1 MLPLHRL
8 LPCTCCCG
16 HLHAPEQ
23 QPPGDPAEADEY
35 EQLGPK
41 NFASGGQG
49 LAEKCSCECAGGGDE
64 SSLLRVFSGPPL
76 GVVSVTGVEIYINF
90 FCPPL
95 TPVTPTTPLGGP
107 LKTCKSQRSSAPS
120 STPTSTSQRAID
132 RRRRKFL
139 GRAARTRL
147 LPRDRRVAA
156 ARERG
161 GGRSSTCMAA
171 ACLPVQG
178 QHG

>member
-1 MLPLHRL
+1 M
-8 LPCTCCCG
+8 
-16 HLHAPEQ
+16 
-23 QPPGDPAEADEY
+23 
-35 EQLGPK
+35 
-41 NFASGGQG
+41 
-49 LAEKCSCECAGGGDE
+49 E
-64 SSLLRVFSGPPL
+64 SARRDLSISA
-76 GVVSVTGVEIYINF
+76 INF
-90 FCPPL
+90 FCPLL

-171 ACLPVQG
+171 ACARAARVTSTRGGQRAGREARRVASAEKRVARRAHRWFNDFEHGPAYLQRSALPERPPAEDC
-178 QHG
+178 HRE